1 MSDRARVEF
10 TGERVI
16 PGQVNDDLWSEHVA
30 RYAFARRYADGLR
43 VLDAG
48 CGTGYGA
55 AELAQS
61 AAEVVGVD
69 VAPEAI
75 EYAQASYPLPTVRF
89 VMSSCTSV
97 PFPQNSFE
105 LVVAFEVI
113 EHLPDFRA
121 FLNEC
126 GRVITPQGLF
136 IVSSPNKRYY
146 ADSRAKEG
154 PNPYHQHEFEPSEF
168 VAELRRVFSN
178 VRLLLQ
184 NRVESFAFHP
194 ASSFWPAEARIDGGG
209 GSADDANFLIG
220 MCSFGP
226 LPEARSF
233 VYVPKAANLLRERE
247 QHVQL
252 LETQLARTKQWLA
265 DTQAE
270 RDTLLNFH
278 RQLNEDLESRNRWAE
293 KLTLELGEKG
303 ERVVAL
309 QNELVAQ
316 QQAGAAAV
324 ARYQAKVADLEEENR
339 ARVAGYEGKITE
351 LEKENRATVAAY
363 EGKVAELEEENRA
376 RTEWAIA
383 TEARLSKE
391 LEDQRRDL
399 EAQGRDLEA
408 RCRELAECV
417 RLLDTA
423 EATVTERTQWAQRAE
438 AQRQELAAQLN
449 LVRASRW
456 LKLGR
461 KLGLGPD
468 VNQP

>member
-1 MSDRARVEF
+1 MRSQALSDGTRVEF

-48 CGTGYGA
+48 CGTGYGT

-89 VMSSCTSV
+89 VVSSCTAV

-154 PNPYHQHEFEPSEF
+154 PNPYHQHEFEPTEF
-168 VAELRRVFSN
+168 VTELSRVFSN

-252 LETQLARTKQWLA
+252 LETQLARSKQWLA

-270 RDTLLNFH
+270 RDALLDLH
-278 RQLNEDLESRNRWAE
+278 RQLKEELESRNRWAE

-309 QNELVAQ
+309 QNELKAQ
-316 QQAGAAAV
+316 QQAAIAALAAQQQSTAAV
-324 ARYQAKVADLEEENR
+324 A
-339 ARVAGYEGKITE
+339 AGYE
-351 LEKENRATVAAY
+351 A
-363 EGKVAELEEENRA
+363 KVAELEEDNRA
-376 RTEWAIA
+376 RTEWALA
-383 TEARLSKE
+383 TEKHLSKE
-391 LEDQRRDL
+391 LDEHRQVLEDQHRQLTEQAQYLDHQGKDL
-399 EAQGRDLEA
+399 EE

-423 EATVTERTQWAQRAE
+423 ETAVTERTLWAQRVE

-449 LVRASRW
+449 VVRASRW